1 MIYLYIVVCVL
12 LYLLQQIAFVRPEDN
27 LVWLVYM
34 DNMPIGYTDSRP
46 WPNRHVPI
54 IMLHNHTTNY
64 LVPV

>member
-12 LYLLQQIAFVRPEDN
+12 LYLLRQIAFMRLEV
-27 LVWLVYM
+27 VWLVYM
-34 DNMPIGYTDSRP
+34 DNMPIGHMDSRP

-54 IMLHNHTTNY
+54 IMLHGHTTNY